1 MLLQLLSLGV
11 IENQKL
17 QNTITIT
24 LELFFSKKLVLI
36 KN

>member
-17 QNTITIT
+17 QNTITI
-24 LELFFSKKLVLI
+24 ELFFFKKTSFD
-36 KN
+36 